1 MTKENNSF
9 AMMPPMKTNRLMMN
23 FLMASFLT
31 LPLLAQEKSMSD
43 GLRDALYLEEVKRD
57 PAAAASAYE
66 SLLDGYAQQQQFA
79 ATALFRL
86 AEIRRAEGRK
96 DEAIALYQRLIA
108 QFPNADAKTKLAKE
122 NLAALGAKMPETG
135 AAVVDKEEL
144 ELQRLKSMHESSPDL
159 VDHEVLD
166 AAVDN
171 GYLRIVEWL
180 MKDVRV
186 QDIKKRVLTTA
197 ADNGYAKM
205 TTLLIELLG
214 EASKEQFPAAL
225 SVACRKGYQQV
236 ARILLT
242 AGANPNQAEEVAKV
256 DRMYSGRVPISGGC
270 PLVVALKNGHYEV
283 ADLLLDLGANLNSV
297 EGEDRVTPL
306 VALIVSEHDSKASY
320 LEKLIAKGADIE
332 NPINVTY
339 GFNSKS
345 SQSPIVRVNNL
356 LSLALIAGDAR
367 VASTLLAKGIKKNRI
382 DLFACIGELQPDQLQ
397 VAEVLIEAGVD
408 PNSKVH
414 GGLSLLA
421 MAYKQQLMNL
431 VKLLLAKGANPNV
444 ESRLQEED
452 FHENIPNLTKVAL
465 YAGEVEDLLM
475 FLNAGGDPGPQ
486 PKLDY
491 AFNKAYTRDKLDT
504 PLSAVKAL
512 VEKGFAPSADWRTR
526 NFEGASN
533 EVRAYLNERFPAE
546 KPKAEEKPKL
556 DPFE

>member
-1 MTKENNSF
+1 
-9 AMMPPMKTNRLMMN
+9 MKTNRLMMN

-144 ELQRLKSMHESSPDL
+144 ELQRLKSLRESSPDL
-159 VDHEVLD
+159 VNHEVLES
-166 AAVDN
+166 AVDN

-205 TTLLIELLG
+205 TTLLIELVG
-214 EASKEQFPAAL
+214 EAGKEQFPAAL
-225 SVACRKGYQQV
+225 SVACTKGYQQV
-236 ARILLT
+236 TRNLLT
-242 AGANPNQAEEVAKV
+242 AGANPNEAYMVAGV
-256 DRMYSGRVPISGGC
+256 NTVYAGQVRLCNGC
-270 PLVVALKNGHYEV
+270 PLVMAISNGHYEV
-283 ADLLLDLGANLNSV
+283 ADLLLDSGADLNSV
-297 EGEDRVTPL
+297 EGEARITPL
-306 VALIVSEHDSKASY
+306 AALIVSEHKAKASY
-320 LEKLIAKGADIE
+320 LEKLIEKGADI
-332 NPINVTY
+332 NTPINLHY
-339 GFNSKS
+339 RFENSPN
-345 SQSPIVRVNNL
+345 SPRLMVNNL
-356 LSLALIAGDAR
+356 LSLAMIAGDAR
-367 VASTLLAKGIKKNRI
+367 VASTLLAKGIKKDRS
-382 DLFACIGELQPDQLQ
+382 DLFACIAKLEPKQLE
-397 VAEVLIEAGVD
+397 VAELLIEAGVD

-444 ESRLQEED
+444 ESRLQEKD
-452 FHENIPNLTKVAL
+452 FHENIPNLTQVAL

-533 EVRAYLNERFPAE
+533 EVRAYLNERFPSE

-556 DPFE
+556 DPSR